1 MSNAQKANGAAN
13 TSLRRD
19 LATDDIHFN
28 YLMCRLRRL
37 SERVESLGG
46 FYFVLGTTRSLWGR
60 GPCEG
65 LSGFY
70 LVLGR
75 TWAPLVPRHL

>member
-1 MSNAQKANGAAN
+1 MLPKSNSQKANGGAN
-13 TSLRRD
+13 NSLRRD

-46 FYFVLGTTRSLWGR
+46 FYPVLGTTR
-60 GPCEG
+60 P
-65 LSGFY
+65 SGAEA
-70 LVLGR
+70 LVK
-75 TWAPLVPRHL
+75 A